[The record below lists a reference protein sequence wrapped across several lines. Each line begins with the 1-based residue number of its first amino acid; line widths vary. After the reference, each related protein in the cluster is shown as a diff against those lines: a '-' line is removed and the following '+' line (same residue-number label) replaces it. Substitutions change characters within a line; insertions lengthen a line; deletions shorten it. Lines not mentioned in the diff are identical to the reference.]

1 MNESDGVSSSMAQDS
16 SNGGFYLAGHGEP
29 LVLIHGNASTHETW
43 SRVVGSLEPHFQ
55 CISYDLRGHG
65 SRSSSV
71 ETYGLDDLVADLE
84 LLRIRLGIEK
94 AHFVGH
100 SLGGMI
106 GVSYA
111 RSYPDRVE
119 TLCIM
124 STPAGR
130 TDGEKM
136 KAKGLAELIR
146 KNGVEAT
153 LGSMV

>member
-1 MNESDGVSSSMAQDS
+1 MSNDCEDEMNKPGEVSSPKAQEGSDG
-16 SNGGFYLAGHGEP
+16 GYYLAGQGEP
-29 LVLIHGNASTHETW
+29 LVLIHGNASTHEVW
-43 SRVVGSLEPHFQ
+43 SGVVGSLEPHFQ

-71 ETYGLDDLVADLE
+71 ETYSLDDLVADLE

-94 AHFVGH
+94 AHIVGH

-111 RSYPDRVE
+111 RSYPDRVK
-119 TLCIM
+119 TLCMM

-130 TDGEKM
+130 TDE
-136 KAKGLAELIR
+136 ERR
-146 KNGVEAT
+146 KPRASPN
-153 LGSMV
+153 